1 MAKKQVPGPE
11 SSESTETESDNNG
24 SQVETEIHESTS
36 DNVENEKQVEIE
48 LNDDLES
55 ELVDT
60 EDDIAALRVE
70 VVALQTA
77 LNAAKEQTLRAHAE
91 TDNVRRRMLRDIE
104 KTEKYAL
111 DKFAEALLPVLD
123 TFEQALQAEGAE
135 AADANVFQGIELSIR
150 KLHDTLGKFG
160 IVSFDPQGEVFDPSK
175 HKAMTEVPNPDM
187 EPGTV
192 LEVFRKGYL
201 LHERLLRAAEVIV
214 TK

>member
-1 MAKKQVPGPE
+1 MAKKQDPGPE
-11 SSESTETESDNNG
+11 SVESTETESDNNG
-24 SQVETEIHESTS
+24 SQVETEIVESAS

-55 ELVDT
+55 ELVAT
-60 EDDIAALRVE
+60 KDDIDALRVE
-70 VVALQTA
+70 VVSLQTA
-77 LNAAKEQTLRAHAE
+77 LSTAKEQTLRAHAE

-123 TFEQALQAEGAE
+123 TFEQALQVEGAD

-160 IVSFDPQGEVFDPSK
+160 IVSFDPQGEVFDPSR

-201 LHERLLRAAEVIV
+201 LNERLLRAAEVVV

>member
-1 MAKKQVPGPE
+1 MAKKQDPGPE
-11 SSESTETESDNNG
+11 SSESTEPESNNNG

-36 DNVENEKQVEIE
+36 DNIENEKQVEIE

-55 ELVDT
+55 ELVNT
-60 EDDIAALRVE
+60 EDDIDALRVE

-77 LNAAKEQTLRAHAE
+77 LSAAKEQTLRAHAE

-135 AADANVFQGIELSIR
+135 QADANVFQGIELSIR

-160 IVSFDPQGEVFDPSK
+160 IVSFDPQGEVFDPSR

-201 LHERLLRAAEVIV
+201 LHERLLRAAEVVV

>member
-1 MAKKQVPGPE
+1 MAKKQDPALE
-11 SSESTETESDNNG
+11 SVESNESESDNTE
-24 SQVETEIHESTS
+24 SLAETETHESAS
-36 DNVENEKQVEIE
+36 VNVENETQVEIE

-55 ELVDT
+55 ELIDT
-60 EDDIAALRVE
+60 EDETDALRVE
-70 VVALQTA
+70 VVTLRTA
-77 LNAAKEQTLRAHAE
+77 LEAAKEQTLRAHAE

-123 TFEQALQAEGAE
+123 TFEQVLQVEGAD

-201 LHERLLRAAEVIV
+201 LHERLLRAAEVVV

>member
-1 MAKKQVPGPE
+1 MAKKQDPAPE
-11 SSESTETESDNNG
+11 SVESNESESDNTE
-24 SQVETEIHESTS
+24 SQAETETHESAS
-36 DNVENEKQVEIE
+36 VNVENETQVEIE

-60 EDDIAALRVE
+60 EDDTDALRVE
-70 VVALQTA
+70 IVTLRTA
-77 LNAAKEQTLRAHAE
+77 LEVAKEQTLRAHAE

-123 TFEQALQAEGAE
+123 TFEQVLQVEGAD

-201 LHERLLRAAEVIV
+201 LHERLLRAAEVVV

>member
-1 MAKKQVPGPE
+1 MAKKQDPAPE
-11 SSESTETESDNNG
+11 SVESNESESDNTESQTETE
-24 SQVETEIHESTS
+24 THESAS
-36 DNVENEKQVEIE
+36 VNVENEMQVEIE

-60 EDDIAALRVE
+60 EDDTDALRVE
-70 VVALQTA
+70 IVTLRTA
-77 LNAAKEQTLRAHAE
+77 LEAAKEQTLRAHAE

-123 TFEQALQAEGAE
+123 TFEQVLQVEGAD
-135 AADANVFQGIELSIR
+135 AADANVFHGIELSIR

-160 IVSFDPQGEVFDPSK
+160 IVSFDPHGEVFDPSK
-175 HKAMTEVPNPDM
+175 HKAMTEVSNPDM

-201 LHERLLRAAEVIV
+201 LHERLLRAAEVVV

>member
-1 MAKKQVPGPE
+1 MAKKQDPAPDSVE
-11 SSESTETESDNNG
+11 SNEAESDNTE
-24 SQVETEIHESTS
+24 SQAETETHESVS
-36 DNVENEKQVEIE
+36 VNVENETQVEIE
-48 LNDDLES
+48 LNDGLES

-60 EDDIAALRVE
+60 DALRVE
-70 VVALQTA
+70 IVTLRTA
-77 LNAAKEQTLRAHAE
+77 LEAAKEQTLRAHAE

-123 TFEQALQAEGAE
+123 TFEQVLQVEGADAAE
-135 AADANVFQGIELSIR
+135 ASVFQGIELSIR

-201 LHERLLRAAEVIV
+201 LHERLLRAAEVVV

>member
-1 MAKKQVPGPE
+1 MAKKQDPGPE
-11 SSESTETESDNNG
+11 SVESTETESDNNG
-24 SQVETEIHESTS
+24 SQVETEIVESAS
-36 DNVENEKQVEIE
+36 DNVENEKQVKIE

-55 ELVDT
+55 DT
-60 EDDIAALRVE
+60 KDDIDALRVE
-70 VVALQTA
+70 VVSLQTA
-77 LNAAKEQTLRAHAE
+77 LSTAKEQTLRAHAE

-123 TFEQALQAEGAE
+123 TFEQALQVEGAD

-160 IVSFDPQGEVFDPSK
+160 IVSFDPQGEVFDPSR

-201 LHERLLRAAEVIV
+201 LHERLLRAAEVVV